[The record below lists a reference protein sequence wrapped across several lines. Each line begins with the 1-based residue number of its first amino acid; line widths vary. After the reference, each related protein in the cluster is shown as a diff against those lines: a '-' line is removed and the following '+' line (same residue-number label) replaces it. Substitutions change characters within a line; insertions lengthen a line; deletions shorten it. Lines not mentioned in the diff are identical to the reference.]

1 MSKKSRNQSNRKA
14 GFAYYVQEGLS
25 SVFVHGFT
33 SLAAML
39 VIAACLMIT
48 GIFSLVAYNIDLQI
62 RELEGKSE
70 IVIYIDEEV
79 SREDAK
85 ALGSRIKKIDNIK
98 TADFVTKEQLFEDY
112 LESLGED
119 AYVMEE
125 LRDDNPLRD
134 SYQITMKDVSLHKET
149 VEELEALDGV
159 AASSSMQEVSDRLI
173 QIRKVVN
180 LISVTLVALLGA
192 VSVFIIANTVKLAM
206 FARKEEIAVMKMVGA
221 TNHFIRAPFV
231 VEGMFLGMCAALLA
245 FFVQW
250 GVYAYVTKQLAEGTA
265 ILTMVG
271 FGTVWQPV
279 LGLMLAAGLVLGVGG
294 SVITIRRFLKV

>member
-14 GFAYYVQEGLS
+14 GFAYYVREGLS

-48 GIFSLVAYNIDLQI
+48 GTFALVAYNLDLQI
-62 RELEGKSE
+62 RELEGQSE
-70 IVIYIDEEV
+70 IVVYIDENV
-79 SREDAK
+79 SRDNAL
-85 ALGSRIKKIDNIK
+85 ALGQKIRALDNVK
-98 TADFVTKEQLFEDY
+98 TAEFVTKEQLFEDY
-112 LESLGED
+112 LDSLGED

-134 SYQITMKDVSLHKET
+134 SYQITMDDVSLHADT
-149 VEELEALDGV
+149 VKALENINGV
-159 AASSSMQEVSDRLI
+159 AASSSMQEVSERLI
-173 QIRKVVN
+173 QIRQVVN
-180 LISVTLVALLGA
+180 LISITMVALLGG

-206 FARKEEIAVMKMVGA
+206 FARKEEIAIMKMVGA

-231 VEGMFLGMCAALLA
+231 VEGMFLGLSAASLA
-245 FFVQW
+245 FFVLW
-250 GVYAYVTKQLAEGTA
+250 GVYAYVSAQLAEGTA
-265 ILTMVG
+265 ILTMVA
-271 FGTVWQPV
+271 FAAVWKEV
-279 LGLMLAAGLVLGVGG
+279 LVTMLGAGLLLGVGG

>member
-1 MSKKSRNQSNRKA
+1 
-14 GFAYYVQEGLS
+14 
-25 SVFVHGFT
+25 
-33 SLAAML
+33 
-39 VIAACLMIT
+39 
-48 GIFSLVAYNIDLQI
+48 
-62 RELEGKSE
+62 
-70 IVIYIDEEV
+70 
-79 SREDAK
+79 
-85 ALGSRIKKIDNIK
+85 
-98 TADFVTKEQLFEDY
+98 
-112 LESLGED
+112 
-119 AYVMEE
+119 MEE
-125 LRDDNPLRD
+125 LRNDNPLRD

-149 VEELEALDGV
+149 VEALEDLDGV

-265 ILTMVG
+265 ILTMVS
-271 FGTVWQPV
+271 FTTVWQPV
-279 LGLMLAAGLVLGVGG
+279 LGVMLAAGLILGVGG

>member
-1 MSKKSRNQSNRKA
+1 MSKKNRNQSNRKA
-14 GFAYYVQEGLS
+14 GFGYYVREGLS

-48 GIFSLVAYNIDLQI
+48 GMFSLVAYNLDLQVQ
-62 RELEGKSE
+62 ELSGKSE
-70 IVIYIDEEV
+70 IVIYIDESV
-79 SREDAK
+79 SRADAQ
-85 ALGSRIKKIDNIK
+85 ALGQKIRALDNIK

-112 LESLGED
+112 LESLGDD

-125 LRDDNPLRD
+125 LRNDNPLRD
-134 SYQITMKDVSLHKET
+134 SYQITMEDVSLHAET
-149 VEELEALDGV
+149 VKALEKIKGV
-159 AASSSMQEVSDRLI
+159 ASSSSMQEVSERLI
-173 QIRKVVN
+173 QIRRVIN
-180 LISVTLVALLGA
+180 LISYTMVALLGA

-206 FARKEEIAVMKMVGA
+206 FVRKEEIAVMKMVGA

-231 VEGMFLGMCAALLA
+231 VEGMFLGLCAAILA

-250 GVYAYVTKQLAEGTA
+250 GVYAYISGQLAEGTA
-265 ILTMVG
+265 ILTMVS
-271 FGTVWQPV
+271 FTTVWKPV
-279 LGLMLAAGLVLGVGG
+279 LCVMAGAGLLLGVGG

>member
-14 GFAYYVQEGLS
+14 GFAYYVREGLS

-48 GIFSLVAYNIDLQI
+48 GTFALVAYNLDLQI
-62 RELEGKSE
+62 RELEGQSE
-70 IVIYIDEEV
+70 IVVYIDENV
-79 SREDAK
+79 SRDNAL
-85 ALGSRIKKIDNIK
+85 ALGQKIRALDNVK
-98 TADFVTKEQLFEDY
+98 TAEFVTKEQLFEDY
-112 LESLGED
+112 LDSLGED

-134 SYQITMKDVSLHKET
+134 SYQITMDDVSLHADT
-149 VEELEALDGV
+149 VKALENINGV
-159 AASSSMQEVSDRLI
+159 AASSSMQEVSERLI
-173 QIRKVVN
+173 QIRQVVN
-180 LISVTLVALLGA
+180 LISITMVALLGG

-206 FARKEEIAVMKMVGA
+206 FARKEEIAIMKMVGA

-231 VEGMFLGMCAALLA
+231 VEGMFLGLSAAALA
-245 FFVQW
+245 FFVLW
-250 GVYAYVTKQLAEGTA
+250 GVYAYVSAQLAEGTA
-265 ILTMVG
+265 ILTMVA
-271 FGTVWQPV
+271 FAAVWKEV
-279 LGLMLAAGLVLGVGG
+279 LVTMLGAGLLLGVGG

>member
-14 GFAYYVQEGLS
+14 GFAYYVREGLT

-70 IVIYIDEEV
+70 IVIYIDEQV
-79 SREDAK
+79 SRADAQ
-85 ALGSRIKKIDNIK
+85 ALGARIKKLDNIK
-98 TADFVTKEQLFEDY
+98 TAQFVTKEQLFEDY

-134 SYQITMKDVSLHKET
+134 SYQITMKDVSLHEET
-149 VEELEALDGV
+149 VEALEALDGV
-159 AASSSMQEVSDRLI
+159 ADSSSMQEVSDRLI
-173 QIRKVVN
+173 QIRKVIN
-180 LISVTLVALLGA
+180 LISVTLVTLLGA

-265 ILTMVG
+265 ILTMVS
-271 FGTVWQPV
+271 FATVWQPV
-279 LGLMLAAGLVLGVGG
+279 LGLMLCAGLILGVGG

>member
-1 MSKKSRNQSNRKA
+1 MSKKNSKSGRKA
-14 GFAYYVQEGLS
+14 GFVYFIREGLS

-48 GIFSLVAYNIDLQI
+48 GLFALVAHNIDLQV

-70 IVIYIDEEV
+70 IVIYIDDSV
-79 SREDAK
+79 SREDAQ
-85 ALGSRIKKIDNIK
+85 ALGSKIRKIDNIK
-98 TADFVTKEQLFEDY
+98 TAEFVTKEQLFEDY
-112 LESLGED
+112 LDSLGEE

-125 LRDDNPLRD
+125 LREDNPLRD
-134 SYQITMKDVSLHKET
+134 SYQITMEDVSLHGET
-149 VEELEALDGV
+149 VKELEKLDGV
-159 AASSSMQEVSDRLI
+159 AASSSMQEVSDRLV
-173 QIRKVVN
+173 QIRSVVN
-180 LISVTLVALLGA
+180 MISVTLIALLGA

-231 VEGMFLGMCAALLA
+231 VEGMFLGLCAALLA
-245 FFVQW
+245 FGVQW
-250 GVYAYVTKQLAEGTA
+250 GVYAYVTAQLAEGTA
-265 ILTMVG
+265 ILTMVE
-271 FGTVWQPV
+271 FSTVWKPV
-279 LGLMLAAGLVLGVGG
+279 LGLMAGAGLLLGVGG

>member
-14 GFAYYVQEGLS
+14 GFSYYVREGLS

-48 GIFSLVAYNIDLQI
+48 GTFSLVAYNLDLQI

-70 IVIYIDEEV
+70 IVVYIDEEV
-79 SREDAK
+79 SREDAQ
-85 ALGSRIKKIDNIK
+85 ALGSKIRALDNIK
-98 TADFVTKEQLFEDY
+98 TAEFVTKEQLFEDY
-112 LESLGED
+112 LHSLGDD

-134 SYQITMKDVSLHKET
+134 SYQITMKDVSRHAET
-149 VEELEALDGV
+149 VEALEKISGV
-159 AASSSMQEVSDRLI
+159 AASSSMQEVSERLI
-173 QIRKVVN
+173 QLRQVVH
-180 LISVTLVALLGA
+180 LISFTLVALLGG

-206 FARKEEIAVMKMVGA
+206 FARKEEIAIMKMVGA

-231 VEGMFLGMCAALLA
+231 VEGMFLGLCAATLA

-250 GVYAYVTKQLAEGTA
+250 GVYAYVTAQLAEGTA
-265 ILTMVG
+265 ILTMVA
-271 FGTVWQPV
+271 FATVWKKV
-279 LGLMLAAGLVLGVGG
+279 LGLMLGAGLLLGVGG